1 MPRSPAAKGVRIS
14 VRAKPRASRS
24 KIVRVDGLSL
34 DVALAAPPVDGAA
47 NAELLHVLSSAL
59 AIPKSALRLVLG
71 ETSKTKVVE
80 VTGLSS
86 DEVRSRLASHT
97 IVD

>member
-1 MPRSPAAKGVRIS
+1 M
-14 VRAKPRASRS
+14 
-24 KIVRVDGLSL
+24 RVDGLSL

-47 NAELLHVLSSAL
+47 NAELLDVLASAL
-59 AIPKSALRLVLG
+59 ALPKRALRLVLG

-86 DEVRSRLASHT
+86 DEVRARLESSIGTAT
-97 IVD
+97 